1 MNIHNIPCTF
11 IPITLF
17 KDSDI
22 IPISP
27 KVKGS
32 TLGWYVNRRWVS
44 YNQIRNAIKTSKYE
58 K

>member
-11 IPITLF
+11 IPFTLF

-44 YNQIRNAIKTSKYE
+44 YNQIRNAIKKI
-58 K
+58 